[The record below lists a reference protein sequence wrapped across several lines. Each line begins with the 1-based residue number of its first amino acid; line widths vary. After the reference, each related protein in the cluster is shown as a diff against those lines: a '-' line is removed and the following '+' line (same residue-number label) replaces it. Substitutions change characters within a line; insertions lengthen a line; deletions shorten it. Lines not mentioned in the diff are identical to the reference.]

1 MIELESWFNKYNA
14 WSFSKHRMWNS
25 CKLAYFYR
33 YIGTAT
39 RNPTEFDVYQL
50 KRLKDLKNKFAIQG
64 IIIHEVLENQMGQ
77 HFIGRGTNEE
87 SAKAQYVQRLD
98 QYRKTAKDTIVE
110 YHNGLPVDEK
120 SFDYARSDGLDKL
133 GMFFGAIWPQLE
145 NLEYL
150 RHEKFDKF
158 QIDGIQCII
167 KADYVSKTQ
176 GDIIVVSDWKTGAD
190 NEEYESELQI
200 GVYVLWALD
209 YYETELSKV
218 RSEMVYLTSGVMRPY
233 EFDKSRLNAIE
244 KQIVM
249 EFGEMSESYEMS
261 HFPPNPEPKK
271 CLSCL
276 FSVVC
281 PHSMAKD
288 ALEE

>member
-1 MIELESWFNKYNA
+1 M
-14 WSFSKHRMWNS
+14 
-25 CKLAYFYR
+25 
-33 YIGTAT
+33 
-39 RNPTEFDVYQL
+39 
-50 KRLKDLKNKFAIQG
+50 
-64 IIIHEVLENQMGQ
+64 
-77 HFIGRGTNEE
+77 
-87 SAKAQYVQRLD
+87 
-98 QYRKTAKDTIVE
+98 
-110 YHNGLPVDEK
+110 
-120 SFDYARSDGLDKL
+120 
-133 GMFFGAIWPQLE
+133 
-145 NLEYL
+145 
-150 RHEKFDKF
+150 
-158 QIDGIQCII
+158 
-167 KADYVSKTQ
+167 SKTQ
-176 GDIIVVSDWKTGAD
+176 GEIIVVSDWKTGAD

-244 KQIVM
+244 KQIVI